1 MQGADREFVVVDDA
15 LHVHQARTVGAGDVF
30 GARGEVV
37 AYFVASHAGRNS
49 VLLDGKH
56 TAEAAALVD
65 ARGFGD
71 FDAFDH
77 REQVA
82 QFRMI
87 GQVQLAR
94 RTEPELA

>member
-15 LHVHQARTVGAGDVF
+15 CMCIRHELSAPVMYSAPV
-30 GARGEVV
+30 EVV